1 MYLDPHQ
8 QLKCKIVLSV
18 CVCVCVPGIPYVMG
32 IKCTHKSGSEIN
44 GGACSTNATKINK
57 NAPQIQYKGAKIAP
71 AQLNNRLRLLQSI
84 SKKKRENEWKVSIR
98 RIIHAHTATDFFLR
112 IVFFAA
118 LSHITHHTHFRWD

>member
-8 QLKCKIVLSV
+8 QLKCKIVLSVCV

-84 SKKKRENEWKVSIR
+84 SKKKRENE
-98 RIIHAHTATDFFLR
+98 
-112 IVFFAA
+112 
-118 LSHITHHTHFRWD
+118 